1 MKPEE
6 IHLGDLNRILIGEI
20 PASFFV
26 ELLLRALLIYVLLIV
41 SMRLMGK
48 RMATQIG
55 RNEMAAVTSL
65 AAAVGIPL
73 MNPDRGILPPII
85 IAGVIIF
92 FQRIIS
98 TATVKNQWFE
108 SLTQDD
114 LSILVRDGVMDLKKM
129 KKTRISRDRL
139 FAQLRAMGLMTLGE
153 VDRLYLESNGLYSL
167 VPRKEKQRGIS
178 VIPPWDDEFKA
189 KLKVSDVDCGCYEC
203 GKLHPKAFQN
213 TPLRCEN
220 CGASR
225 WTDVLGYSDR

>member
-6 IHLGDLNRILIGEI
+6 IHLSDLQRIIIGEI
-20 PASFFV
+20 PASFFL
-26 ELLLRALLIYVLLIV
+26 ELMFRALLIYVLLIV
-41 SMRLMGK
+41 AMRMMGK
-48 RMATQIG
+48 RMSTQIG

-85 IAGVIIF
+85 IALVIIF
-92 FQRIIS
+92 FQRTIS

-108 SLTQDD
+108 ALTQDD
-114 LSILVRDGVMDLKKM
+114 LSILVQDGVMDLKKM
-129 KKTRISRDRL
+129 KRTRISRDRL
-139 FAQLRAMGLMTLGE
+139 FGQLRAMGMMTLGS
-153 VDRLYLESNGLYSL
+153 VDRLYLESNGLFSL
-167 VPRKEKQRGIS
+167 VPRRERHTGLS
-178 VIPPWDDEFKA
+178 VIPPWDKEFNA
-189 KLKVSDVDCGCYEC
+189 KLKVSEVDCGCYEC

-225 WTDVLGYSDR
+225 WTDVLE